1 MKHYR
6 LRGRGGEDLN
16 EITICNAHLHSQT
29 AARRVNNSAEKLR
42 DFFDRL
48 ARACQKYDP
57 RFICADLN
65 MQLYNLVPEMRAR
78 GFCIQLAAF
87 YVWEDTQTMTL
98 KSESCGIFRVG
109 PCRGVRMCYD
119 ASALGVTQTP
129 LPDNCKIVHRV
140 VKDENGEDKDLGPHP
155 IESHRDGQGYPNY
168 YIFQAR
174 SSSAQAQV
182 DQRLFYACI
191 AVECTRATGDGSIG
205 AR

>member
-1 MKHYR
+1 MGGKTLYARSRIMFARAEMKHYR

-87 YVWEDTQTMTL
+87 YVIMGGHTNNDPE
-98 KSESCGIFRVG
+98 V
-109 PCRGVRMCYD
+109 
-119 ASALGVTQTP
+119 
-129 LPDNCKIVHRV
+129 
-140 VKDENGEDKDLGPHP
+140 
-155 IESHRDGQGYPNY
+155 
-168 YIFQAR
+168 
-174 SSSAQAQV
+174 
-182 DQRLFYACI
+182 
-191 AVECTRATGDGSIG
+191 
-205 AR
+205 